1 MKSKSLILSYN
12 FALLKLQYIYSVLT
26 SSTTTTTKKGKAN
39 RLTENI
45 HVKRSFTQTK
55 KCSVNNNT

>member
-26 SSTTTTTKKGKAN
+26 SSTTTTKKGKAN